1 MSKKILIVTGSPRQD
16 GNTDLLAQAMKAGA
30 EQAGHSV
37 TIFEAGK
44 KNIRPCLA
52 CGGCYTQ
59 GKPCVAQDDFN
70 QAEQALLECDVIIL
84 ATPLYW
90 YTFSAQMKAFI
101 DKLAAFGKNGHSVSG
116 KESMLVACGAVADES
131 RFSGLVETYHQMCKG
146 SLQWE
151 NKGILICTSCGDKGT
166 VSQQMLDQAK
176 AMAASL

>member
-1 MSKKILIVTGSPRQD
+1 MSKKILIVTGSPRKE

-37 TIFEAGK
+37 TIFDAGK
-44 KNIRPCLA
+44 KKIHPCVA
-52 CGGCYTQ
+52 CNGCYSQ

-101 DKLAAFGKNGHSVSG
+101 DKLTAFGKGGHPISG
-116 KESMLVACGAVADES
+116 KESVLVSCGAVADPEL
-131 RFSGLVETYHQMCKG
+131 FSGLVETYHRICAG
-146 SLQWE
+146 SLKWQD
-151 NKGILICTSCGDKGT
+151 KGVLICTSCGDKGT
-166 VSQQMLDQAK
+166 VSQQQLDQAK
-176 AMAASL
+176 ALAASL